1 VSNELIESYLAC
13 SSDTVVVQVGNV
25 IHKGTRAMGFIN
37 GVDEKVI
44 SS

>member
-1 VSNELIESYLAC
+1 MSDELFESYIGC
-13 SSDTVVVQVGNV
+13 SSDTIVVQVGNV
-25 IHKGTRAMGFIN
+25 IHEGTRAMGFIN

>member
-1 VSNELIESYLAC
+1 MSDELFESYLAC
-13 SSDTVVVQVGNV
+13 SSDTVVVVANV
-25 IHKGTRAMGFIN
+25 IHEGTRAMGFIN